1 MTTLENM
8 ENMVETSNGMGSL
21 GTTLNECVNLFF
33 QIGAMRGKSKRALL
47 HLFSKAYNENPLV
60 ATKVLFW
67 VRDVREGAGE
77 RQIFKDIL
85 TYLAENNTDV
95 VKKNLPL
102 IPLFG
107 RWDDVLVLV
116 GTSLEDE
123 VFEMIKTALDNGKIY
138 QNLLNNIDRYSEE
151 ECKVILSY
159 IDNDQNDET
168 SQFTKIGM

>member
-1 MTTLENM
+1 MATLENM
-8 ENMVETSNGMGSL
+8 ENMVETSNGMGAL

-33 QIGAMRGKSKRALL
+33 QIGAMRGKSKNALL

-95 VKKNLPL
+95 VKKNLSL
-102 IPLFG
+102 IPFFG

-123 VFEMIKTALDNGKIY
+123 VFEMIKTAI
-138 QNLLNNIDRYSEE
+138 QNEIMDLPLPASLSAVALTLLNSTSIWIAYDEDGAALD
-151 ECKVILSY
+151 ILS
-159 IDNDQNDET
+159 
-168 SQFTKIGM
+168 S